1 MELVNLNGGWWA
13 QGIARMAAI
22 FFTNFLRFSMTIF
35 GFNTDIK
42 LADVVYHVQSEARQN
57 DLLLQTL
64 VFVKGQCVGKQAFSY
79 AHEISHPGFSTE
91 AMHELLKMQHKAV
104 IDAIQQGQMNS
115 VLGSG
120 TDVQDVGGS
129 GLSLQWKA
137 PAASADVSDLAVS
150 FQVLDSGKPASGAE
164 IVVRGVIASDGLELA
179 RGVADDSG
187 SAALSIALTE
197 DVLNRGAV
205 MVQATRN
212 GKSVTRKLRVK
223 R

>member
-1 MELVNLNGGWWA
+1 
-13 QGIARMAAI
+13 
-22 FFTNFLRFSMTIF
+22 
-35 GFNTDIK
+35 
-42 LADVVYHVQSEARQN
+42 
-57 DLLLQTL
+57 LQTL

-91 AMHELLKMQHKAV
+91 AMHELLKTQHKVV
-104 IDAIQQGQMNS
+104 IDAIQQGQMSS

-120 TDVQDVGGS
+120 SDVQDVGGS
-129 GLSLQWKA
+129 GLSLQWKT
-137 PAASADVSDLAVS
+137 PAVAADASNLPVN

-164 IVVRGVIASDGLELA
+164 IVVRGVVASDGLELA
-179 RGVADDSG
+179 RGVADASG
-187 SAALSIALTE
+187 AASLSIALTD

-205 MVQATRN
+205 MVQATRD

>member
-1 MELVNLNGGWWA
+1 
-13 QGIARMAAI
+13 
-22 FFTNFLRFSMTIF
+22 MTIF
-35 GFNTDIK
+35 GFNTDVK

-79 AHEISHPGFSTE
+79 AQEISHPGFSTE
-91 AMHELLKMQHKAV
+91 AMHELLKTQHKAV

-115 VLGSG
+115 VLGNG

-137 PAASADVSDLAVS
+137 LAAAAEALDMPVN
-150 FQVLDSGKPASGAE
+150 FHVLDYGQPAHGAE
-164 IVVRGVIASDGLELA
+164 VVVRGVIASDGLELA
-179 RGVADDSG
+179 HGIADANG
-187 SAALSIALTE
+187 SVELSIPLTE
-197 DVLNRGAV
+197 DVLSRGAV
-205 MVQATRN
+205 MVQATRE
-212 GKSVTRKLRVK
+212 GKSVTRKFRVK

>member
-1 MELVNLNGGWWA
+1 MATCGRWNHRRKRGLPD
-13 QGIARMAAI
+13 GI
-22 FFTNFLRFSMTIF
+22 FSVSMTIF
-35 GFNTDIK
+35 GFNTDVK

-64 VFVKGQCVGKQAFSY
+64 VFVKGQCVGKQTFSY

-91 AMHELLKMQHKAV
+91 AMHELLKTQHKTV
-104 IDAIQQGQMNS
+104 IDAIQQGQMSS

-120 TDVQDVGGS
+120 SDVQDVGGS
-129 GLSLQWKA
+129 GLSLQWKLA
-137 PAASADVSDLAVS
+137 IPANGAAELPIS
-150 FQVLDSGKPASGAE
+150 FQVLDSGKPADGAE
-164 IVVRGVIASDGLELA
+164 IVVRGVIASDGMELA
-179 RGVADDSG
+179 RGLADASG
-187 SAALSIALTE
+187 TAALSISLTE

-212 GKSVTRKLRVK
+212 GKSVTRKLRLK

>member
-1 MELVNLNGGWWA
+1 
-13 QGIARMAAI
+13 
-22 FFTNFLRFSMTIF
+22 MTIF
-35 GFNTDIK
+35 GFNTDVK

-57 DLLLQTL
+57 DLLLQTM

-79 AHEISHPGFSTE
+79 ANELSHPGFSTE
-91 AMHELLKMQHKAV
+91 AMHELLKTQHKAV

-115 VLGSG
+115 VLSNGA
-120 TDVQDVGGS
+120 DVQDIGGS

-137 PAASADVSDLAVS
+137 AAAAGDAPDLPVS
-150 FQVLDSGKPASGAE
+150 FQVFDSGKPAAGAE
-164 IVVRGVIASDGLELA
+164 IVVRGLIASDGLELA
-179 RGVADDSG
+179 RGVADG
-187 SAALSIALTE
+187 TGAVALSIALTE

-205 MVQATRN
+205 MVQATRD

>member
-1 MELVNLNGGWWA
+1 MPETNRVAAKFWTVS
-13 QGIARMAAI
+13 AR
-22 FFTNFLRFSMTIF
+22 FLMTIF
-35 GFNTDIK
+35 GFNTDVK

-57 DLLLQTL
+57 DLLLQTM

-91 AMHELLKMQHKAV
+91 AMHELLKSQHKAV
-104 IDAIQQGQMNS
+104 IHAIQQGQMNS

-120 TDVQDVGGS
+120 ADVQDVGGS
-129 GLSLQWKA
+129 GLSLQWKLA
-137 PAASADVSDLAVS
+137 IPADDTPNLQVS
-150 FQVLDSGKPASGAE
+150 FQVLDSGKPATGAE
-164 IVVRGVIASDGLELA
+164 IVVRGVIASDGMELA
-179 RGVADDSG
+179 RGVVDDCG

>member
-1 MELVNLNGGWWA
+1 
-13 QGIARMAAI
+13 MAAGGQRKLPRGGHVFQGLDSI
-22 FFTNFLRFSMTIF
+22 SMTIF
-35 GFNTDIK
+35 GFNTDVK

-120 TDVQDVGGS
+120 ADVQDVGGS
-129 GLSLQWKA
+129 GLSLQWK
-137 PAASADVSDLAVS
+137 LAVPADDVPDLPIS
-150 FQVLDSGKPASGAE
+150 FQVLDSGRPASGAE
-164 IVVRGVIASDGLELA
+164 IVVRGVIASDGAELA
-179 RGVADDSG
+179 RGVADASG
-187 SAALSIALTE
+187 TAALSIALTE
-197 DVLNRGAV
+197 DVLTRGAV

>member
-1 MELVNLNGGWWA
+1 
-13 QGIARMAAI
+13 
-22 FFTNFLRFSMTIF
+22 MTIF
-35 GFNTDIK
+35 GFNTDVK

-91 AMHELLKMQHKAV
+91 AMHELLKTQHKVV
-104 IDAIQQGQMNS
+104 IDAIQQGQMSS

-120 TDVQDVGGS
+120 ADVQDVGGS
-129 GLSLQWKA
+129 GLSLQWKS
-137 PAASADVSDLAVS
+137 PAVAADASNLPIN

-164 IVVRGVIASDGLELA
+164 IVVRGVVASDGLELA
-179 RGVADDSG
+179 RGVADASG
-187 SAALSIALTE
+187 AASLSIALTD

-205 MVQATRN
+205 MVQATRD

>member
-1 MELVNLNGGWWA
+1 
-13 QGIARMAAI
+13 
-22 FFTNFLRFSMTIF
+22 MTIF
-35 GFNTDIK
+35 GFNTDVK

-91 AMHELLKMQHKAV
+91 AMHELLKTQHKSV
-104 IDAIQQGQMNS
+104 IDAIQQGQINS

-120 TDVQDVGGS
+120 ADVQDVGGS

-137 PAASADVSDLAVS
+137 PVSAGKAPDLPVS
-150 FQVLDSGKPASGAE
+150 FQVLDSGKAATGAE
-164 IVVRGVIASDGLELA
+164 VVVRGVIASDGLELA
-179 RGVADDSG
+179 RGIADGSG
-187 SAALSIALTE
+187 SVGLLIALTE
-197 DVLNRGAV
+197 DILNRGAV
-205 MVQATRN
+205 MVQATHN
-212 GKSVTRKLRVK
+212 GKSVTRKFRVK

>member
-1 MELVNLNGGWWA
+1 
-13 QGIARMAAI
+13 
-22 FFTNFLRFSMTIF
+22 MTIF
-35 GFNTDIK
+35 GFNTDVK
-42 LADVVYHVQSEARQN
+42 HADVVYHVQSEARQN

-91 AMHELLKMQHKAV
+91 AMHELLKTQHKSV
-104 IDAIQQGQMNS
+104 IDAIQQGQISS

-120 TDVQDVGGS
+120 ADVQDVGGS
-129 GLSLQWKA
+129 GLSLQWK
-137 PAASADVSDLAVS
+137 LAVPAEDNPVLPVN
-150 FQVLDSGKPASGAE
+150 FQVLDSGTPATGAE
-164 IVVRGVIASDGLELA
+164 IVVRGLIAYDGLELA
-179 RGVADDSG
+179 RGVADASG
-187 SAALSIALTE
+187 MAALTIALTE

-205 MVQATRN
+205 MVQATSN

>member
-1 MELVNLNGGWWA
+1 
-13 QGIARMAAI
+13 
-22 FFTNFLRFSMTIF
+22 MTIF
-35 GFNTDIK
+35 GFNTDVK

-57 DLLLQTL
+57 DLLLQTM

-79 AHEISHPGFSTE
+79 ANELSHPGFSTE
-91 AMHELLKMQHKAV
+91 AMHELLKTQHKTV

-115 VLGSG
+115 VLSNGA
-120 TDVQDVGGS
+120 DVQDIGGS

-137 PAASADVSDLAVS
+137 AAAAGDAPDLPVS
-150 FQVLDSGKPASGAE
+150 FQVFDSGKPAAGAE
-164 IVVRGVIASDGLELA
+164 IVVRGLIASDGLELA
-179 RGVADDSG
+179 RGVADG
-187 SAALSIALTE
+187 TGAVALSIALTE

-205 MVQATRN
+205 MVQATRD

>member
-1 MELVNLNGGWWA
+1 
-13 QGIARMAAI
+13 
-22 FFTNFLRFSMTIF
+22 MTIF
-35 GFNTDIK
+35 GFNTDVK
-42 LADVVYHVQSEARQN
+42 LADVVYHIQSEARQN

-91 AMHELLKMQHKAV
+91 AMHELLKTQHKSV
-104 IDAIQQGQMNS
+104 IDAIQQGEMNS

-120 TDVQDVGGS
+120 AEVQDVGGS

-137 PAASADVSDLAVS
+137 PSAAGDGPDLPVS
-150 FQVLDSGKPASGAE
+150 FQVLDSGKPATGAE
-164 IVVRGVIASDGLELA
+164 IVVRGIIASDGMELA

-187 SAALSIALTE
+187 SVGLSIALTE

-205 MVQATRN
+205 MVQATRD
-212 GKSVTRKLRVK
+212 GKSVTRKFRVK

>member
-1 MELVNLNGGWWA
+1 
-13 QGIARMAAI
+13 MAAGSTGC
-22 FFTNFLRFSMTIF
+22 FSDDGPVSEDTLNFSMTIF
-35 GFNTDIK
+35 GFNTDVK

-57 DLLLQTL
+57 DLLLQTM

-91 AMHELLKMQHKAV
+91 AMHELLKTQHKTV
-104 IDAIQQGQMNS
+104 IDAIQQGQMSS

-120 TDVQDVGGS
+120 SDVQDVGGS
-129 GLSLQWKA
+129 GLSLQWKT
-137 PAASADVSDLAVS
+137 PAAAANTSDLRIT
-150 FQVLDSGKPASGAE
+150 FQVLESGKPANGAQ
-164 IVVRGVIASDGLELA
+164 IVVRGVIASDGAELA
-179 RGVADDSG
+179 RGIADASG
-187 SAALSIALTE
+187 TAALSIALTE

-205 MVQATRN
+205 MVQATLN

>member
-1 MELVNLNGGWWA
+1 
-13 QGIARMAAI
+13 
-22 FFTNFLRFSMTIF
+22 
-35 GFNTDIK
+35 
-42 LADVVYHVQSEARQN
+42 VYHVQSEARQN
-57 DLLLQTL
+57 DLLLQTM

-91 AMHELLKMQHKAV
+91 AMHELLKTQHKAV

-115 VLGSG
+115 VLGNGS
-120 TDVQDVGGS
+120 DVQDIGSS

-137 PAASADVSDLAVS
+137 PAAAGDAPDLPVS
-150 FQVLDSGKPASGAE
+150 FQVFDSGKPAVGAE

-205 MVQATRN
+205 MVQATRG

>member
-1 MELVNLNGGWWA
+1 
-13 QGIARMAAI
+13 
-22 FFTNFLRFSMTIF
+22 MTIF
-35 GFNTDIK
+35 GFNTDVK

-57 DLLLQTL
+57 DLLLQTM

-91 AMHELLKMQHKAV
+91 AMHELLKTQHKAV
-104 IDAIQQGQMNS
+104 IDAIQQGQMSS

-120 TDVQDVGGS
+120 VDVQDVGGS
-129 GLSLQWKA
+129 GLSLQWKLA
-137 PAASADVSDLAVS
+137 IPADDTPNLPVS
-150 FQVLDSGKPASGAE
+150 FQVLDSGQPANGAE

-179 RGVADDSG
+179 RGVADASG
-187 SAALSIALTE
+187 TVALSIALTE

-212 GKSVTRKLRVK
+212 GKSVTRKFRVK

>member
-1 MELVNLNGGWWA
+1 VLEINRAAAKFWTGP
-13 QGIARMAAI
+13 AR
-22 FFTNFLRFSMTIF
+22 FFMTIF
-35 GFNTDIK
+35 GFNTDVK

-57 DLLLQTL
+57 DLLLQTM

-91 AMHELLKMQHKAV
+91 AMHELLKSQHKAV
-104 IDAIQQGQMNS
+104 IDAIQQGQMSS
-115 VLGSG
+115 VLGNG
-120 TDVQDVGGS
+120 TDVQDIGGS
-129 GLSLQWKA
+129 GLSLQWKLAIPADDA
-137 PAASADVSDLAVS
+137 PNLPVS

-187 SAALSIALTE
+187 AVALSIALTE